1 MSDPHV
7 RVLSAGDHAD
17 VLNLLQELSGDIPVA
32 ASHAEFA
39 ALLAHPGTSM
49 IGAERAGQIVAMAT
63 LHILPN
69 LTQSGRPYG
78 LVENVV
84 TLSTARKQGYGRAVM
99 AAVISRA
106 DAAGCYKIMLLTG
119 SAAAVGFYERLGFDG
134 GEKHGMIIRRGPKR
148 ADTTMQKPE

>member
-7 RVLSAGDHAD
+7 RVLTTGDHAD
-17 VLNLLQELSGDIPVA
+17 VLDLLRELSGDIPVA

-39 ALLAHPGTSM
+39 ALLAHPGTSL
-49 IGAERAGQIVAMAT
+49 IGAERAGRIVAMAT

-84 TLSTARKQGYGRAVM
+84 TGSTARKQGYGRAVM
-99 AAVISRA
+99 EAVIARA

-119 SAAAVGFYERLGFDG
+119 SVAAVGFYERLGFDG
-134 GEKHGMIIRRGPKR
+134 CEKRGMVIRRGPKR
-148 ADTTMQKPE
+148 ADNTM